1 MVSLEFRASSF
12 AIGARRA
19 PEAARVDARPSPG
32 PPSIRDGDEASSI
45 AFVSVKSGSCG
56 VGASKNHLRT
66 ADCDFSLA
74 SLRFAEAP
82 PACSCG
88 PLSAKVERP
97 SGVPEEGEAGDTN
110 TPGEKN
116 GDDES
121 PRFSVL
127 FYKPPTSPTVPC
139 CPTIPCR

>member
-56 VGASKNHLRT
+56 VGASKNHLARPIVI
-66 ADCDFSLA
+66 FLW
-74 SLRFAEAP
+74 R
-82 PACSCG
+82 
-88 PLSAKVERP
+88 LSASRRP
-97 SGVPEEGEAGDTN
+97 HLLAVAG
-110 TPGEKN
+110 P
-116 GDDES
+116 S
-121 PRFSVL
+121 APR
-127 FYKPPTSPTVPC
+127 
-139 CPTIPCR
+139 